1 MAARYGASSNLATS
15 PTHRLKLSL
24 LPGSFA
30 ICKFASGGIFPVD
43 YLHSS
48 FFSITKTDSEL
59 SVVCQESA
67 VPADV
72 FAERDRRVLRVEGPL
87 DFSLTGILAALAVPL
102 AAAHVSIFALSTY
115 DTDYLLIAGCDLDR
129 AIPALEQA
137 GHAISR
143 REAE

>member
-15 PTHRLKLSL
+15 TLHQLKLSL
-24 LPGSFA
+24 LPSSFA
-30 ICKFASGGIFPVD
+30 ICKFASGGSFPID

-72 FAERDRRVLRVEGPL
+72 QAERGRRVLRVEGPL
-87 DFSLTGILAALAVPL
+87 DFSLTGILASLAAPL
-102 AAAHVSIFALSTY
+102 AAAEVSIFALSTY

-137 GHAISR
+137 GHTISR
-143 REAE
+143 REDE